1 MKARRKTKANGRRLP
16 RLEGMISEAQLRGII
31 EREAELLD
39 LDFEEAVKRA
49 KKGTLPRTPIGD
61 DLSLLVQL
69 LPA

>member
-1 MKARRKTKANGRRLP
+1 MKARQKLKADGR
-16 RLEGMISEAQLRGII
+16 RLEGMISEAELRGII
-31 EREAELLD
+31 EREAELLN

-69 LPA
+69 LPV

>member
-1 MKARRKTKANGRRLP
+1 MRARRKVKANGRRP
-16 RLEGMISEAQLRGII
+16 RLEGMVSEAQLRGII

-39 LDFEEAVKRA
+39 LDFEEAVRRA
-49 KKGTLPRTPIGD
+49 KNGTLPRTPIGD

>member
-1 MKARRKTKANGRRLP
+1 MRARRKVKADGRRP
-16 RLEGMISEAQLRGII
+16 RHLEGMVSEAELRAII
-31 EREAELLD
+31 EREAEMLD
-39 LDFEEAVKRA
+39 LDFKEAVKRA

>member
-1 MKARRKTKANGRRLP
+1 MV
-16 RLEGMISEAQLRGII
+16 SEAQLRGII

-39 LDFEEAVKRA
+39 LDFEEAVRRA
-49 KKGTLPRTPIGD
+49 KNGTLPRTPIGD